1 MPTTRAEQDLPLRGG
16 IRSKAHTL
24 EAHTLTS
31 VLLLLV
37 PLATGCGLGAES
49 GTDWEPT
56 SEVQELGS
64 DNGLSV
70 NGLSV
75 NGLSVNG
82 LSVNGLS
89 VNGLSTLDFQS
100 WFHTDPTLA
109 ATVMRYVV
117 LCAVPAGQ
125 TRSYMDI
132 GSGTTYTWSGSLGLA
147 PGWASGL
154 SITVAEQQ
162 VVSACLA
169 AHVNKYGEHISI
181 SVLGRDG
188 AGQAI
193 PFTSDELSSH
203 SRREACLF
211 GNLFTQDGIY
221 AGSDGPELSSSES
234 STRVCTIGG
243 TPGTSQTAN
252 CAPLTEVGSCS
263 DYCTLDSTGTYYTS
277 CTYNGVTYQP
287 ITTRLQPQDIYT
299 CGDGVCQ
306 ITESCGTSNTYN
318 SCAADCGACP

>member
-1 MPTTRAEQDLPLRGG
+1 MPTTRAEQDLHFHSG
-16 IRSKAHTL
+16 IPS
-24 EAHTLTS
+24 EAHTHAVHAVPP

-37 PLATGCGLGAES
+37 SLATGCGLAE
-49 GTDWEPT
+49 DPVPAWEPT
-56 SEVQELGS
+56 SEVQELDS

-89 VNGLSTLDFQS
+89 VNGLSAMDFQN
-100 WFHTDPTLA
+100 WFQGDPAQA
-109 ATVMRYVV
+109 ANVMHYVV

-125 TRSYMDI
+125 TRSYTNVL
-132 GSGTTYTWSGSLGLA
+132 SGTTYTWSGSLGLA
-147 PGWASGL
+147 PGWANGRPA
-154 SITVAEQQ
+154 TVAEQQ
-162 VVSACLA
+162 LVSACLA
-169 AHVNKYGEHISI
+169 AHVNKYGVHISL
-181 SVLGRDG
+181 SVLGRDST
-188 AGQAI
+188 GQAI
-193 PFTSDELSSH
+193 PYTSDELSTH

-221 AGSDGPELSSSES
+221 AGSAGPELSSSES
-234 STRVCTIGG
+234 STRVCTLGG

-252 CAPLTEVGSCS
+252 CAPLTQVGSCGT
-263 DYCTLDSTGTYYTS
+263 YCTLDSTGTYYTS

-287 ITTRLQPQDIYT
+287 LTTRLQPQDVYE

-306 ITESCGTSNTYN
+306 ITESCGTSGQYN